1 MQDRLLTKGNI
12 NENYNKDIII
22 KKHPDSRTKVFID
35 CIKDIIGESSKDNFL
50 EVSHKYTGAYN
61 VMLSHFN
68 KGAFLSDDPFESMLT
83 YHISKINNKDL
94 DVLNYNFNYDS
105 LSKLNLNEKFDFVF
119 SLFGLTFEDLYTLL
133 PLIIGFIKIA
143 GILAINI
150 PAYWFI
156 KDNLTEI
163 EKTIIDYSKQNDK
176 KWIFVEPLEPL
187 IEKNGAELLEI
198 RESSLKYNIDRL
210 ELSFRS
216 SLKKLYDSVIQN
228 NKAHLD
234 ILKIPEK
241 YIELRSAVMIIK
253 KKKKTLTKE
262 NLFNL

>member
-1 MQDRLLTKGNI
+1 M
-12 NENYNKDIII
+12 
-22 KKHPDSRTKVFID
+22 
-35 CIKDIIGESSKDNFL
+35 
-50 EVSHKYTGAYN
+50 
-61 VMLSHFN
+61 
-68 KGAFLSDDPFESMLT
+68 
-83 YHISKINNKDL
+83 
-94 DVLNYNFNYDS
+94 
-105 LSKLNLNEKFDFVF
+105 
-119 SLFGLTFEDLYTLL
+119 L

-210 ELSFRS
+210 ELSFIS